1 MKVDLFL
8 NCFRW
13 RLTCLELLCST
24 VLECRKMMGILFLL
38 NMVEDVVSILLSLF
52 LSVSHMDVF
61 SFPVSA
67 KSLSVA
73 LSFSLSL
80 SVCVCLMSVFVFFP
94 YQCVS
99 MCLPVSLSLS
109 APSSSS
115 SSSVFCLFSA
125 VTDSR
130 CLHLRWNWTGPAPGK
145 VLPVSFPPPPP
156 LCPVLFITRSPKLAS
171 LSFFLCSSDRPH
183 LRRLSLFSPQRA

>member
-8 NCFRW
+8 HYFRW

-24 VLECRKMMGILFLL
+24 VLECRKMMGILFSSKYGGGCCVHLTVPL
-38 NMVEDVVSILLSLF
+38 PVCLSYGCIFFPCFCQISLCR
-52 LSVSHMDVF
+52 SVF
-61 SFPVSA
+61 F
-67 KSLSVA
+67 SLSVC
-73 LSFSLSL
+73 L

-130 CLHLRWNWTGPAPGK
+130 CLHLR
-145 VLPVSFPPPPP
+145 
-156 LCPVLFITRSPKLAS
+156 
-171 LSFFLCSSDRPH
+171 
-183 LRRLSLFSPQRA
+183 